1 MAEKLSRAEVALAE
15 DTLDA
20 LAAVDRLSEPA
31 AAKASP
37 SALYAYATDPDYD
50 ADEHLREQLRTDA
63 ALQADFQRLLNNTSL
78 YFMPRLAAA
87 STGAIEA
94 REAQGCRIAFR
105 PSRADENQVYAIIEL
120 VDKQAV
126 PRLLVIRL
134 ADGATERLALPPFQD
149 GRAQL
154 LLDRN
159 SPEAKGLMNINA
171 EVYLK

>member
-15 DTLDA
+15 ETLDA
-20 LAAVDRLSEPA
+20 LSAVDRLSEPA
-31 AAKASP
+31 MAKASP
-37 SALYAYATDPDYD
+37 SALHAYATDPDYD
-50 ADEHLREQLRTDA
+50 ADERLLEQLRTDA

-94 REAQGCRIAFR
+94 RETQGCRIAFR
-105 PSRADENQVYAIIEL
+105 SSRADENQVYAIIEL
-120 VDKQAV
+120 VDKQAA
-126 PRLLVIRL
+126 PRLLLIRL

-159 SPEAKGLMNINA
+159 SAEAKGLMDINA